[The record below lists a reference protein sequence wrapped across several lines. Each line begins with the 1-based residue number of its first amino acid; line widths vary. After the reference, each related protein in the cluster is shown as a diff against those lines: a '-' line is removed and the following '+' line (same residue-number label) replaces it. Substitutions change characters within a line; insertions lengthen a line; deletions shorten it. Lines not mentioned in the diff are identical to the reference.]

1 MKAGIKMEKNV
12 IQEYQKP
19 LPRMRTAKECFNM
32 IHEADPDSR
41 ISLTYIRNLA
51 KNRLVIAHKIGS
63 RILINYD
70 SLIEYLNNPATFET
84 RPAPERRAVAGIFP
98 VQ

>member
-1 MKAGIKMEKNV
+1 MKNHVTQK
-12 IQEYQKP
+12 YQKP
-19 LPRMRTAKECFNM
+19 LPRMRTAKECFHM

-41 ISLTYIRNLA
+41 ISLCYIRNLA
-51 KNRLVIAHKIGS
+51 KNRLVIAHQIGS

-70 SLIEYLNNPATFET
+70 SLIDYLNKAATFET
-84 RPAPERRAVAGIFP
+84 RPTSERKAVGGISP